1 MYSNVLALAFF
12 DKATEL
18 GKPIDFI
25 VEDLLEK
32 GIFLVSVTFVYCF
45 LSVEVLERYGVLGF
59 IYWLNLSDEEIL
71 LKLDEIDFYL
81 FVSFLFL
88 LGLG

>member
-1 MYSNVLALAFF
+1 MVFPLGVYSNVLALAFF

-18 GKPIDFI
+18 GKPIDVI

-45 LSVEVLERYGVLGF
+45 LSVVVLERYGVLGF
-59 IYWLNLSDEEIL
+59 IY
-71 LKLDEIDFYL
+71 
-81 FVSFLFL
+81 
-88 LGLG
+88 